1 MGTRQR
7 SRRGRDAFSMCA
19 FYTTYLKDRSFSPQ
33 LNQQKGTDKPE
44 LGKCTVWFI
53 SADNTHTPLYLP
65 AVCSEGE
72 DGWWSINFIYV
83 ALATAFLQSRTQM
96 ATYFPLPGICVL
108 CETLSPAAKS
118 LTRFSVIYKIPQVR
132 DKTETGFFF
141 PVWFSNTVILY
152 GNKKLK
158 RSPEVLSQD
167 NKGKKTTGRTHCS
180 SAHHPK

>member
-1 MGTRQR
+1 MVTSTTSLLPSRSPKNLFSTTMGTRQR

-132 DKTETGFFF
+132 DKTETVFFF
-141 PVWFSNTVILY
+141 SSMVFKHSNSIW
-152 GNKKLK
+152 
-158 RSPEVLSQD
+158 Q
-167 NKGKKTTGRTHCS
+167 
-180 SAHHPK
+180 